1 MGQAWLFFIC
11 IHDAARHKR
20 PWLPLAS
27 ASDFCLFKIQKT
39 EELNMSKNHSS
50 EKDAEHLIYL
60 DGKYIPVSKEVY
72 LAYHGSARKIRYFQ
86 EDLKVEKLVVD
97 QKNRR
102 VTFLPSREDSLER
115 LTENQ
120 RQEFADSVETP
131 EELLVRKCRNE
142 ELWDAVLMLPPKLS
156 FVITEVF
163 RYGKALRTIS
173 DETGIPVMTLQH
185 RKEKALSELKK
196 ILKDF

>member
-1 MGQAWLFFIC
+1 MPKK
-11 IHDAARHKR
+11 H
-20 PWLPLAS
+20 PS
-27 ASDFCLFKIQKT
+27 
-39 EELNMSKNHSS
+39 EE
-50 EKDAEHLIYL
+50 DAEYKIYL

-72 LAYHGSARKIRYFQ
+72 LAYRESARKMRYFQ
-86 EDLKVEKLVVD
+86 EDLKAEKLVVD
-97 QKNRR
+97 QENRR

-131 EELLVRKCRNE
+131 EELLVRRCRNE
-142 ELWDAVLMLPPKLS
+142 ELWDAVSTLPPKLS

-185 RKEKALSELKK
+185 RKEKALSALKK
-196 ILKDF
+196 ILKNY

>member
-1 MGQAWLFFIC
+1 MGQAWLFFIGV
-11 IHDAARHKR
+11 HNAARHKR

-50 EKDAEHLIYL
+50 EEDAEHKIYL

-72 LAYHGSARKIRYFQ
+72 LAYHESARKIRYFQ
-86 EDLKVEKLVVD
+86 EDLKAEKLVVD
-97 QKNRR
+97 QQNRC
-102 VTFLPSREDSLER
+102 VAFVPSREDSLER
-115 LTENQ
+115 LTEDL
-120 RQEFADSVETP
+120 RKEFAAPIESP
-131 EELLVRKCRNE
+131 EELLVRKCRNG
-142 ELWDAVLMLPPKLS
+142 ELWDAVSTLPPKLS

-163 RYGKALRTIS
+163 RYGKTLRTIS

>member
-50 EKDAEHLIYL
+50 EEDAEYKIYL

-72 LAYHGSARKIRYFQ
+72 LAYRESTRKMRYFQ
-86 EDLKVEKLVVD
+86 EDLKAEKLVVD
-97 QKNRR
+97 QGNRR
-102 VTFLPSREDSLER
+102 VTFVPSREDSLER
-115 LTENQ
+115 LTVDLQ
-120 RQEFADSVETP
+120 KEFAAPIESP
-131 EELLVRKCRNE
+131 EELLIRKCRNE
-142 ELWDAVLMLPPKLS
+142 ELLGRSIDAPA
-156 FVITEVF
+156 
-163 RYGKALRTIS
+163 KALFRHYR
-173 DETGIPVMTLQH
+173 GLPV
-185 RKEKALSELKK
+185 RKSTADNL
-196 ILKDF
+196 

>member
-1 MGQAWLFFIC
+1 
-11 IHDAARHKR
+11 
-20 PWLPLAS
+20 
-27 ASDFCLFKIQKT
+27 
-39 EELNMSKNHSS
+39 MSKNHSS

-86 EDLKVEKLVVD
+86 EDLKAEKLVVD
-97 QKNRR
+97 QENRR

-120 RQEFADSVETP
+120 RQEFAAPDETP
-131 EELLVRKCRNE
+131 EELLVRRCRNK
-142 ELWDAVLMLPPKLS
+142 ELWDAVSALPPKLS
-156 FVITEVF
+156 FVILEIF
-163 RYGKALRTIS
+163 KQGKPLRSIS

-196 ILKDF
+196 ILKNF